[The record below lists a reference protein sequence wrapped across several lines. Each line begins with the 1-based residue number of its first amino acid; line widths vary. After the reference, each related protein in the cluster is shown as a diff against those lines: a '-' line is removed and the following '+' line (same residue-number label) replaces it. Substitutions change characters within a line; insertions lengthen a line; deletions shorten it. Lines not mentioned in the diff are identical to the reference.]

1 MWKNPPE
8 KSQWLFCVTDV
19 YNRNAIFSSPD
30 FPMTSQRLSWPW
42 NVPQITYDVP
52 CQIWKNDT
60 PVSGLGDQIYQHW
73 LTLPEIWKN
82 QQTYKYQ
89 HGEYMGLNGT
99 QNVSLRWFPNHTV
112 IPQNNFVY
120 DPWLKSSS
128 MISKPPDPNTW
139 SWYFVKS
146 EFHYS
151 TRLFFNQ
158 CNQSSIQRVKVL
170 MQPKFYNIYHTTW
183 WKPNHYTDITSW
195 WALSVQTPSILYSL
209 CLH

>member
-1 MWKNPPE
+1 MKCGKTCPKKKINDYSVSLMYTTGMQSSVPLTF
-8 KSQWLFCVTDV
+8 QWLHRDC
-19 YNRNAIFSSPD
+19 PD
-30 FPMTSQRLSWPW
+30 HE

-60 PVSGLGDQIYQHW
+60 PVSGLRDQIYQHW

-120 DPWLKSSS
+120 DPWLKYSS

-183 WKPNHYTDITSW
+183 WKPNH
-195 WALSVQTPSILYSL
+195 
-209 CLH
+209 